1 MKKRIALVALC
12 LLLVVSV
19 FAGCKTTGE
28 GQTAENDKY
37 DPNAEVEV
45 SLGIWPEDTMTD
57 DIAMHEGFVAKL
69 KETNPNITYKP
80 ANYKYATDSFV
91 ALAEGGNLPTV
102 FETWFT
108 EPQKLIKG
116 EYVKD
121 ITADMQE
128 MGWADKMSDNIK
140 SLLSKDGKIYGTPR
154 DGYALGLYINM
165 NLFEQAGLV
174 NEDGTAKY
182 PKTFD
187 ELYDAAKTIKEK
199 TGQSG
204 FVLLGKDNAGG
215 WHFSNIA
222 WNYGATLQTQN
233 ADGKWEANLN
243 SAEVLEA
250 MKWVQK
256 MIKDGLTTA
265 NPADEDWAS
274 GFVQLGTGKAAM
286 YIAAQDAVNQ
296 PTQVNGLEVNK
307 LSLVPVP
314 AGSKAQYS
322 LMGGT
327 PYMFA
332 GNATR
337 NQVMG
342 ALKYLEVRGKAP
354 ELTADAKEG
363 LAATYKLN
371 KEEGVPNIPTFQVWK
386 DADLLTQQAEVRKD
400 YENVDMKLFDDYFNK
415 VAEEGNIKAEEPNL
429 AQEMYAEFTK
439 VIQALVQ
446 NNDMSEADLQAALD
460 TADKNFQ
467 ALLDDEVND

>member
-19 FAGCKTTGE
+19 FAGCNPQSGGT
-28 GQTAENDKY
+28 TAENDEY

-45 SLGIWPEDTMTD
+45 SLGIWPEDTMPD
-57 DIAMHEGFVAKL
+57 DIAMHEGFVARL
-69 KETNPNITYKP
+69 AETDPNITYKP

-108 EPQKLIKG
+108 EPQKLIRG

-121 ITADMQE
+121 ITADME
-128 MGWADKMSDNIK
+128 EIGWADKMSDSIK
-140 SLLSKDGKIYGTPR
+140 TLLSSDGKLYGTPR

-174 NEDGTAKY
+174 NADGTAQY

-187 ELYDAAKTIKEK
+187 ELYDVAKTIKEK
-199 TGQSG
+199 TGQAG
-204 FVLLGKDNAGG
+204 FVLLGKDNSGG

-222 WNYGATLQTQN
+222 WNYGATLQAQN
-233 ADGKWEANLN
+233 DDGKWEANLN

-274 GFVQLGTGKAAM
+274 GFVQLGTGRAAM
-286 YIAAQDAVNQ
+286 YMAAQDAVAQ
-296 PTQVNGLEVNK
+296 PTQVNGLAVEK
-307 LSLVPVP
+307 LSIVPIP
-314 AGSKAQYS
+314 AGSSGQYS

-342 ALKYLEVRGKAP
+342 ALKYLEVMGRSP
-354 ELTADAKEG
+354 DLTDDAKEG
-363 LAATYKLN
+363 LAETFKLN
-371 KEEGVPNIPTFQVWK
+371 QEQGVPNIPTFQVWK
-386 DADLLTQQAEVRKD
+386 DPDLQTQQDEVRKD
-400 YENVDMKLFDDYFNK
+400 YANVDMKLYQDYYDK
-415 VAEEGNIKAEEPNL
+415 VAEADNLKSEEPNL

-439 VIQALVQ
+439 VIQALVEDP
-446 NNDMSEADLQAALD
+446 DMSEADLQAALD
-460 TADKNFQ
+460 TADSNFQ
-467 ALLDDEVND
+467 TLLDDDINS